1 MLIVKLLKPRL
12 NLNNT
17 SFPGML
23 IIGTFEKLAPDNKSP
38 YALPL
43 PFELPSMRRSEQRLG
58 LYEITIFFP
67 VYVTVA
73 GYLFEENF
81 FLCYLA
87 AIDPEQSFLINNLT
101 GTITVNRNLTRTS
114 YRLIVAVSKNNWNNK
129 LS

>member
-1 MLIVKLLKPRL
+1 MNV
-12 NLNNT
+12 NNT
-17 SFPGML
+17 NFPGIL

-43 PFELPSMRRSEQRLG
+43 PFGLPSMGRSEQRLDH
-58 LYEITIFFP
+58 YEITIFSP
-67 VYVTVA
+67 VYVPVA
-73 GYLFEENF
+73 GYLFEET

-101 GTITVNRNLTRTS
+101 GSITVNKNLTRTS
-114 YRLIVAVSKNNWNNK
+114 YRLIVAVSKNNWNKK